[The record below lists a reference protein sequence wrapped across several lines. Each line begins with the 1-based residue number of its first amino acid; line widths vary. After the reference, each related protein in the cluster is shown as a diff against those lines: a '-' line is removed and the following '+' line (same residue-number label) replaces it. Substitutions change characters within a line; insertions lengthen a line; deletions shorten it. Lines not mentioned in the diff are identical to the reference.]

1 MYIILSVLLQTLEAK
16 VPSSLRP
23 ANLTLV
29 DSTTLLV
36 KIYIWIVIQLSRLF
50 FIKCYVAVLL
60 QINNYFRA
68 TDFAAPIVVTVL
80 NVIEEFQALTMRLA
94 ANLLTTVW
102 LRLYLWIQVH

>member
-16 VPSSLRP
+16 VPSWLRP

-50 FIKCYVAVLL
+50 FIKYYEADIQQC
-60 QINNYFRA
+60 NKDSNH
-68 TDFAAPIVVTVL
+68 
-80 NVIEEFQALTMRLA
+80 
-94 ANLLTTVW
+94 ANS
-102 LRLYLWIQVH
+102 